1 MRLKTFRA
9 VTMREAMDR
18 AAAELGPNAVV
29 VEARDLGPGRVELLA
44 GVDDEPDAPRRGS
57 QSSAGARGSDADL
70 IAQLVARGVEA
81 SVAQALLDRADQGA
95 AGLSR
100 AVAAAFTPA
109 PAVWERPGRAIAAF
123 VGPTGVGKTT
133 TLAKVTA
140 EAALRHGKRVGIVA
154 ADTFRIGAVDQ
165 VRTYAELLG
174 VPWVPASNQRELATA
189 LSRLGQQDLILV
201 DTAGGSPW
209 SDGTHQALD
218 RLLSGLPVERY
229 LCVAANTS
237 GADLAAMGQRYG
249 RVRSVVMTKTDEARN
264 MGGIL
269 SLLLG
274 SELKLSHVTC
284 GQTVPTDLERPNPA
298 RLAQAV
304 MG

>member
-1 MRLKTFRA
+1 MRLKTYRA

-29 VEARDLGPGRVELLA
+29 VEARELGPGRVELLA

-57 QSSAGARGSDADL
+57 PDTDDSL
-70 IAQLVARGVEA
+70 IARLVARGVEEA
-81 SVAQALLDRADQGA
+81 VARALLDRSRPNPES
-95 AGLSR
+95 LSR
-100 AVAAAFTPA
+100 TVAAAFTPA
-109 PAVWERPGRAIAAF
+109 PAVWERPGRVVAAF

-140 EAALRHGKRVGIVA
+140 EAALRCGRRVGIVA

-174 VPWVPASNQRELATA
+174 VPWVPASNQRELGLA
-189 LSRLGQQDLILV
+189 LDRLGNQDVVLV

-209 SDGTHQALD
+209 SGETHESLD
-218 RLLSGLPVERY
+218 RLLAGLPIERH
-229 LCVAANTS
+229 LCVAASTS
-237 GADLAAMGQRYG
+237 GADLAEMGKRYG
-249 RVRSVVMTKTDEARN
+249 RVRSVVLTKTDEARHL
-264 MGGIL
+264 GGIL

-274 SELKLSHVTC
+274 SEL
-284 GQTVPTDLERPNPA
+284 
-298 RLAQAV
+298 RLAHVSNGQLVPNDLQRPDPTRLTQAV